1 MANRWWAENIP
12 TATDSSTSNP
22 YSTPLKQ
29 SLEVTDEENN
39 SGSHERGEPG
49 SSSSTR
55 RPRGRPPGSKNKPK
69 PPVVVTKE
77 SPDALRSHVL
87 EIASGS
93 DIVDSI
99 SSFAQR
105 RQRGVSVL
113 AGSGLVANVTLR
125 HPAAPGGVI
134 TLPGQFDVLSLSGA
148 FLPAP
153 APSGATGLTIYLAG
167 GQGQVVGGI
176 VVGAL
181 VAAGPVIVMA
191 ATFTN
196 ATFERLPLED
206 EDAAAGDKSGTSQNS
221 TSQSMGEQPPPPP
234 MAVYNVPPNL
244 VPNGQVS
251 SHDVFW
257 NPPRAPPPF

>member
-49 SSSSTR
+49 SSS
-55 RPRGRPPGSKNKPK
+55 
-69 PPVVVTKE
+69 
-77 SPDALRSHVL
+77 
-87 EIASGS
+87 
-93 DIVDSI
+93 
-99 SSFAQR
+99 
-105 RQRGVSVL
+105 
-113 AGSGLVANVTLR
+113 
-125 HPAAPGGVI
+125 
-134 TLPGQFDVLSLSGA
+134 
-148 FLPAP
+148 
-153 APSGATGLTIYLAG
+153 
-167 GQGQVVGGI
+167 
-176 VVGAL
+176 
-181 VAAGPVIVMA
+181 
-191 ATFTN
+191 
-196 ATFERLPLED
+196 
-206 EDAAAGDKSGTSQNS
+206 NS